1 MECGE
6 GCWWSGGGRA
16 TGGVV
21 GEGYWWIEEYWGGV
35 EERDNGVEVNGT
47 RLGLRL
53 VVNIACAPL

>member
-21 GEGYWWIEEYWGGV
+21 GEGYWGIEEYWWCV
-35 EERDNGVEVNGT
+35 EERDTGGV
-47 RLGLRL
+47 LK
-53 VVNIACAPL
+53 